1 MSEAPKLVL
10 LNGPP
15 AVGKSTLARR
25 YADEH
30 PLTLVLEIDTV
41 RGLLGAWLDD
51 PRRSGWAARMIA
63 LAMAR
68 THLEA
73 GHDVIV
79 PQLLTRREFVE
90 MLRQTAEAAGAT
102 FSELTLMDPRDV
114 VLERLEQRSEPT
126 GAFSARALME
136 KQGNAPGDAY
146 DEFAAALATRPDAIV
161 IQDPLSDIGHET
173 LVRLLS

>member
-1 MSEAPKLVL
+1 MPKLVL

-15 AVGKSTLARR
+15 AVGKSTVARR

-41 RGLLGAWLDD
+41 RALLGSWLDD
-51 PRRSGWAARMIA
+51 PQRSGWAARMIA

-73 GHDVIV
+73 GHNVIV

-90 MLRQTAEAAGAT
+90 MLRETTEAAGAT

-114 VLERLEQRSEPT
+114 VLARLEQRSEPI
-126 GAFSARALME
+126 GSFSARALMQR
-136 KQGNAPGDAY
+136 QGNAPGDGY
-146 DEFAAALATRPDAIV
+146 DMFVAALAERPDAIV
-161 IQDPLSDIGHET
+161 IQDPLSDAAYDE
-173 LVRLLS
+173 LVRLLD

>member
-1 MSEAPKLVL
+1 MSKLVL

-25 YADEH
+25 YADDH
-30 PLTLVLEIDTV
+30 PLTLVLEIDVV

-51 PRRSGWAARMIA
+51 PQRSGWAARMIA

-79 PQLLTRREFVE
+79 PQLLTRREFVG
-90 MLRQTAEAAGAT
+90 MLREATEASGAT
-102 FSELTLMDPRDV
+102 FYEVTLIDPRDLV
-114 VLERLEQRSEPT
+114 LMRLERRSEPA

-136 KQGNAPGDAY
+136 KQGNAPGDGY
-146 DEFAAALATRPDAIV
+146 DAFVAALAGRPDAVV
-161 IQDPLSDIGHET
+161 IYDPLSEAGYET